1 MKNRILFISI
11 AVVIGAVLYIQLKS
25 DSTTKLKEKHASFL
39 KNSPFKETLNLSKKE
54 RKALGIPPNKY
65 LERQWE
71 LTMNPALGRPT
82 PEKLHEIQAQID
94 KEKTE
99 ADNQRS
105 VPGDESN
112 FWEERGP
119 NNVGGRTKALLF
131 DPNDATNE
139 TVFAGG
145 ISGGLWRNSKISD
158 PNSAWELITVTEN
171 LSVSTITVDAN
182 NSNIFYLGTGESYTS
197 RDSYGNGV
205 WKSTDAGLS
214 WTQVFGGIS
223 GPIEYQETNALL
235 TVNSPASIMGDYD
248 ALQAAFGPDLT
259 SVSGN
264 LVLVDDGTFLSD
276 EGCSPLV
283 NGASVNGNIAL
294 IKRGTCN
301 FTVKVKN
308 AQDEG
313 AIAVIMIN
321 NVVGA
326 SPITMAGDDPTITIP
341 SVMIS
346 EPHGQLIRN
355 AMDTETVNA
364 LLENRETV
372 GNGGVYLIP
381 GKTHIND
388 IITRDNAGV
397 SEIYVA
403 TGGSYYSPS
412 SDPTVFGSGDVG
424 VYKTIDGGVS
434 WTQIVLPETSGG
446 HFYTPIDLELGA
458 DGTIWM
464 STTNSIVYGTGG
476 GAIFS
481 STDGINFTLKHSITD
496 GKRTEIAVSKTDA
509 DVIYAIAVNEPL
521 SIIKTTDNFVS
532 TTDLPLPDDASSMIS
547 SSDFTNGQGW
557 YDLGIEVDPENDQ
570 NLFVG
575 GINWFKS
582 TNAGDNWNQFSNSY
596 GGGFPN
602 LHPDQHN
609 IVFANSSTFLI
620 GNDGG
625 VAYSND
631 GGATITHRNKN
642 YNVTQFYHMA
652 VAPTAAFTGD
662 YFMAGAQDNGTQQFD
677 NASAGINAS
686 YESQGGDGAYCFF
699 DQDGT
704 DQYRISNYV
713 YNQNIKLY
721 NYANNNTIEINSES
735 SDNGDFITQQELD
748 SHQNILFTN
757 YSTST
762 NFIIKRYQI
771 NVFFGSVNKFD
782 LTHALLD
789 NVPTAFKVS
798 PYTTSST
805 TLLVGLE
812 NGKLLK
818 ITNADGTA
826 SWSEISGTN
835 FVGSVSDIEFGQT
848 EQEIFVTI
856 HNYGVTNIWYSD
868 NGGSSW
874 VSKEGDLP
882 DMPVKCI
889 LQNPLNTEQLLIGTD
904 LGTWWTQDLSSESPT
919 WYRGTNG
926 MNSVIVTDME
936 LRDDNMVFASTYGR
950 GIFSGQFTAAD
961 GTIGFDDLDQTT
973 SIGLYPNPAEGKV
986 SFKLP
991 DNLTNPKVSIYDITG
1006 RLVFDKEVNSPYN
1019 DTYSMNLDN
1028 LESGNYIVHI
1038 KTQNVSYSS
1047 KLIIK

>member
-1 MKNRILFISI
+1 MKNRILII
-11 AVVIGAVLYIQLKS
+11 GLVIITGALLFFQLKNS
-25 DSTTKLKEKHASFL
+25 SKSTIREKHASFL
-39 KNSPFKETLNLSKKE
+39 KNSPFKKTLNLSKKE

-65 LERQWE
+65 LEREWE
-71 LTMNPALGRPT
+71 LTMNPDLGRPT
-82 PEKLHEIQAQID
+82 PEKLFEIQKQLD
-94 KEKTE
+94 KELEQT
-99 ADNQRS
+99 NLRS
-105 VPGDESN
+105 VPGEYNN

-131 DPNDATNE
+131 DPNDPTNE

-145 ISGGLWRNSKISD
+145 VSGGLWKNTQISD
-158 PNSAWELITVTEN
+158 PNSAWSLISVTEN
-171 LSVSTITVDAN
+171 LSVTTITVDAN
-182 NSNIFYLGTGESYTS
+182 DSNIFYLGTGESYTS

-235 TVNSPASIMGDYD
+235 TVNSPASIMGNYD

-283 NGASVNGNIAL
+283 NGSSVNGNIAL
-294 IKRGTCN
+294 IKRGNCN
-301 FTVKVKN
+301 FTDKVKN
-308 AQDEG
+308 AQNEG

-326 SPITMAGDDPTITIP
+326 NPITMAGDDPTITIP

-346 EPHGQLIRN
+346 EPHGQLIRT
-355 AMDTETVNA
+355 AMDTETVNV
-364 LLENRETV
+364 LLENRETL

-424 VYKTIDGGVS
+424 VYKTIDGGVN
-434 WTQIVLPETSGG
+434 WTQIVLPETPEG

-458 DGTIWM
+458 DGTVWM
-464 STTNSIVYGTGG
+464 STTNSIVYATGG
-476 GAIFS
+476 GAIFA
-481 STDGINFTLKHSITD
+481 STDGTNFALKHSITD
-496 GKRTEIAVSKTDA
+496 GERTEIAVSKTDP
-509 DVIYAIAVNEPL
+509 DLVYAIAVNAPL
-521 SIIKTTDNFVS
+521 SIIRTTDNFAT
-532 TTDLPLPDDASSMIS
+532 TTDLPLPDDASPIIS

-557 YDLGIEVDPENDQ
+557 YDLGIEVDPGNDQ
-570 NLFVG
+570 NVFVG

-582 TNAGDNWNQFSNSY
+582 TNAGTSWNQFSNSY
-596 GGGFPN
+596 GGQLPN
-602 LHPDQHN
+602 IHPDQHN
-609 IVFANSSTFLI
+609 IVFANSNTILI

-652 VAPTAAFTGD
+652 VAPTTAFSGD
-662 YFMAGAQDNGTQQFD
+662 YFMAGSQDNGTQQFD
-677 NASAGINAS
+677 NASVGINAS

-704 DQYRISNYV
+704 EQYRISNYI
-713 YNQNIKLY
+713 YNRSIELF
-721 NYANNNTIEINSES
+721 NYANNDIIQINSED

-748 SHQNILFTN
+748 SNQNILFTN
-757 YSTST
+757 YSTSS
-762 NFIIKRYQI
+762 NFIIKRYKI
-771 NVFFGSVNKFD
+771 NLFFGSVNKD
-782 LTHALLD
+782 ELTHSLLD
-789 NVPTAFKVS
+789 NTPTAFKVS
-798 PYTTSST
+798 PFTTSST

-818 ITNADGTA
+818 LTNADGTVA
-826 SWSEISGTN
+826 WSELTGANII
-835 FVGSVSDIEFGQT
+835 GSISDIEFGQT
-848 EQEIFVTI
+848 ENDIFVTV
-856 HNYGVTNIWYSD
+856 HNYGVTNVWYSD
-868 NGGSSW
+868 DGGSSW

-889 LQNPLNTEQLLIGTD
+889 LQNPLNPEQLLIGTD
-904 LGTWWTQDLSSESPT
+904 LGTWWTQDFSSASPI
-919 WYRGTNG
+919 WYHGTNG
-926 MNSVIVTDME
+926 MNSVKVTDLE
-936 LRDDNMVFASTYGR
+936 LRDDNMVFAATYGR

-961 GTIGFDDLDQTT
+961 GTIGFDDLERNT
-973 SIGLYPNPAEGKV
+973 SLSIYPNPSQGNI
-986 SFKLP
+986 SFSLP
-991 DNLTNPKVSIYDITG
+991 SSFSNPEIKIFDLTG
-1006 RLVFDKEVNSPYN
+1006 RLVYEKNINTNQE
-1019 DTYSMNLDN
+1019 TYAINLDN
-1028 LESGNYIVHI
+1028 LSTGNYIV
-1038 KTQNVSYSS
+1038 NVISKNTLFSS
-1047 KLIIK
+1047 KLIME